1 MVHRRK
7 TRRNYSSA
15 TRRAYLIKVPPVPYY
30 PSGRSVAQALAWL
43 YRAVRECS
51 STFNKFELLAGRCA
65 ARRARKDGFFAG
77 ACR

>member
-1 MVHRRK
+1 MRK
-7 TRRNYSSA
+7 PHAQVALAVASS
-15 TRRAYLIKVPPVPYY
+15 IKVPPVPYY